1 MPITELVAHAGRIT
15 SRVLD
20 AGPAAYVMHVGP
32 HADLWAVYWAIL
44 VWVQEQGY
52 ERNGPPYEV
61 YWMHPAEGQA
71 AEYRTEVLW
80 PIR

>member
-1 MPITELVAHAGRIT
+1 
-15 SRVLD
+15 
-20 AGPAAYVMHVGP
+20 MHVGP

-52 ERNGPPYEV
+52 EQDGPPREV
-61 YWMHPAEGQA
+61 YWMHPAHGQA